1 MQKWTTISNLKTVL
15 LLKKFKMEAILKYFP
30 DLTEVQKEQ
39 FQKLDALYHDWNEK
53 INVISRKDIDA
64 LYIKHVLH
72 SLGIA
77 KIQAFEPG
85 TYVLDVGTG
94 GGFPGIPLAILFP
107 ETRFY
112 LIDVIAKKIKVVQ
125 AVADALGLKNVKAEQ
140 IRAENV
146 KGDFDFIVS
155 RAVTNM
161 PDFVSWVKTKIKKQ
175 HKHELKNGI
184 LYLKGGDLTEELKD
198 FPKATLYNL
207 ADFFED
213 EFFETK
219 KVVHLPLKFTI

>member
-1 MQKWTTISNLKTVL
+1 MN
-15 LLKKFKMEAILKYFP
+15 EILRYFP
-30 DLTEVQKEQ
+30 DLTEIQKEQ
-39 FQKLDALYHDWNEK
+39 FQKLDFLYHDWNEK
-53 INVISRKDIDA
+53 INVISRKDIDS
-64 LYIKHVLH
+64 LYTKHVLH

-77 KIQAFEPG
+77 KIMNFEPG
-85 TYVLDVGTG
+85 SYVLDVGTG

-112 LIDVIAKKIKVVQ
+112 LIDVIAKKIRVVQ
-125 AVADALGLKNVKAEQ
+125 GVVDALGLKNVKAEQ

-198 FPKATLYNL
+198 FPKATQYDL
-207 ADFFED
+207 ANFFED

-219 KVVHLPLKFTI
+219 KVVHLPLKFVV

>member
-1 MQKWTTISNLKTVL
+1 
-15 LLKKFKMEAILKYFP
+15 MEAILKHFP
-30 DLTEVQKEQ
+30 NLTEVQKEQ
-39 FQKLDALYHDWNEK
+39 FRQLDVLYHDWNEK

-64 LYIKHVLH
+64 LYTKHVLH

-77 KIQAFEPG
+77 KIQPFAPG
-85 TYVLDVGTG
+85 TFVLDVGTG

-198 FPKATLYNL
+198 FPKATLYDL

>member
-1 MQKWTTISNLKTVL
+1 
-15 LLKKFKMEAILKYFP
+15 MEEILKYFP
-30 DLTEVQKEQ
+30 NLSDNQIEQ
-39 FQKLDALYHDWNEK
+39 FKKLDFLYHDWNEK
-53 INVISRKDIDA
+53 INVISRKDIDS
-64 LYIKHVLH
+64 LYTKHILH
-72 SLGIA
+72 SLAIA
-77 KIQAFEPG
+77 KVNKFEPG

-107 ETRFY
+107 ETRFF
-112 LIDVIAKKIKVVQ
+112 LIDIIAKKIKVVQ
-125 AVADALGLKNVKAEQ
+125 AVAEALELKNVKAEQ
-140 IRAENV
+140 LRAENV

-175 HKHELKNGI
+175 NKHELKNGI
-184 LYLKGGDLTEELKD
+184 LYLKGGDLTEELAA
-198 FPKATLYNL
+198 FPKATEYNI

-219 KVVHLPLKFTI
+219 KVVHLPLKFVV